1 MMSKTRKASLYIILA
16 SVMWGTSGLFV
27 NALASFGFNSL
38 QLMTARGLISA
49 VAMGAYVFLKD
60 KSAFKTNWKDLLI
73 FIAIGFCLFGTGT
86 AYFIAMQVTS
96 VSTAVVLMY
105 TAPIYVLIFS
115 VLFLGEKLSLP
126 KGLAVAGML
135 AGCCLVSG
143 IIGGLKLSWYGF
155 LMGILSGLAYGGYN
169 VLTKIEMRRKINPLS
184 VTFYSFITLTV
195 IALASSAPGEMLR
208 LAAQKP
214 LATVPLL
221 LGIGI
226 ITFVL
231 PYFLYTLGLR
241 DLPAGTAA
249 AMGIIEPMAATLFSV
264 LILKEELTLIPFIGI
279 LMILASVFLLSRSE
293 E

>member
-1 MMSKTRKASLYIILA
+1 MNKAKKATLYIILA
-16 SVMWGTSGLFV
+16 SVLWGTSGLFV
-27 NALASFGFNSL
+27 NTLAKFGFSSL

-49 VAMGAYVFLKD
+49 LAMGVYVLIKD
-60 KSAFKTNWKDLLI
+60 RSAFKTNWKDLLI
-73 FIAIGFCLFGTGT
+73 FIAIGVCLFGTGT
-86 AYFIAMQVTS
+86 AYFIALQVTS

-135 AGCCLVSG
+135 VGCCLVSG

-169 VLTKIEMRRKINPLS
+169 ILTKIEMRRKINPLS

-195 IALASSAPGEMLR
+195 IALAASAPGEMIR

-214 LATVPLL
+214 LVTVPLL
-221 LGIGI
+221 IGIGI
-226 ITFVL
+226 VTFVL

-241 DLPAGTAA
+241 DLPAGTASA
-249 AMGIIEPMAATLFSV
+249 LGIIEPMAATVFSV
-264 LILKEELTLIPFIGI
+264 VILKETLTLIPFMGI
-279 LMILASVFLLSRSE
+279 LLILASVFLLSKSE
-293 E
+293 D